1 MKQNYYLQNTNNEE
15 HIMSKLSTNS
25 SVSQSNQIHY
35 KSMSQL
41 TEIEQENIPVPISSS
56 PIYEN
61 NNLSIV
67 QTIQKNQL
75 IKEVKKMKDSI
86 QSIVPESQGSQRSN
100 VSEDTVSEP
109 NFNDVITL
117 QTEDN
122 LLSDEEAIQTSNNT
136 NNIKGT
142 NIMTKSITNSKES
155 INYTGVKMNN
165 HFNQSSLKFR
175 GPNVTQLP
183 KTQSRNIELMM

>member
-1 MKQNYYLQNTNNEE
+1 MLNLHYHHIFLVLAEKIPILKHYYYPMKQNYYLQNTNNEE

-75 IKEVKKMKDSI
+75 IKEVKK
-86 QSIVPESQGSQRSN
+86 
-100 VSEDTVSEP
+100 
-109 NFNDVITL
+109 
-117 QTEDN
+117 
-122 LLSDEEAIQTSNNT
+122 
-136 NNIKGT
+136 
-142 NIMTKSITNSKES
+142 
-155 INYTGVKMNN
+155 
-165 HFNQSSLKFR
+165 
-175 GPNVTQLP
+175 
-183 KTQSRNIELMM
+183 